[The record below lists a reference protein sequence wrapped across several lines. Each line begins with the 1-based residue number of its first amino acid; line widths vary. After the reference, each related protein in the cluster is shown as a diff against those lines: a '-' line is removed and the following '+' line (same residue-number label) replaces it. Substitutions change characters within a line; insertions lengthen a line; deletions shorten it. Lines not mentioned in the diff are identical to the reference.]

1 MKPEEKGTEPFKN
14 NLLVTEHKRVG
25 EVRWAAINSR
35 FGSLYQ
41 PNTSGFT
48 DFLGFMVDARILFP
62 KNNEEIQ
69 YFIKKKQTK
78 LKQQKLPKSYN
89 SIPHT

>member
-69 YFIKKKQTK
+69 YFIKKTNKTK
-78 LKQQKLPKSYN
+78 TTKTPQIL
-89 SIPHT
+89 